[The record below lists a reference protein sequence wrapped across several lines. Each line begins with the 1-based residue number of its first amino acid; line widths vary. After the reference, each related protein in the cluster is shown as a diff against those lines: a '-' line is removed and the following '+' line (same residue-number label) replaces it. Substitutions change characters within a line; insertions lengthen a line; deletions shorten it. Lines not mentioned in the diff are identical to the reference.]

1 MEATQLRHLSWELRK
16 KLIFEK
22 SSVTGMVVA
31 ELADMLLKVMEDIE
45 CKLGVAEC
53 QLQVP
58 GGVLNKDFKQG
69 VEDGLSLLKSF
80 LQGLQQGSKQFQGE
94 GNDALKTLRLV
105 KMMDSKKAL
114 VMEEELSSEDDTD
127 KETIVRVLTES
138 DSDKLSVI
146 PMIGMP
152 GTGKTLLVQRVYH
165 ERRVFEYFDVKHWVS
180 VSDIR
185 AGPSKLLDQ
194 VFKQKT
200 CDIKIQEKFHSVVDG
215 KRYLLILDGVTQGDQ
230 YQYQYQY
237 HGVFLHHLLRN
248 VSHGSKVILTAS
260 NMASLGNLEPLPLVK
275 DAPYQ
280 LEYPSGDE
288 GWNSFKSI
296 AFGYEA
302 AGEFRPE
309 NIKLNIA
316 WEIYNKYA
324 GMPRLLKNI
333 AILLHSRGNW
343 EYITDIQL
351 KSIQDPFQTIL
362 SKLNLDSYKHISP
375 EIQHCVKYCSLFP
388 EGYEFNKVDLIH
400 LWDAQDYLSTTPARP
415 RELVGDEYFEELHNN
430 GYFFK
435 KNKADTNISVIS
447 YLMDSLVNEFIRSV
461 TEPVI
466 CRAVDEAIGEA
477 NKNNVLHLSFIVD
490 KSEWTVPSW
499 IAEANKLKSL
509 LFLPGTSRESA
520 IIGSIPNIDRVL
532 SKLSMLQALDLAAVN
547 CEDLPE
553 FFGDLNELRYLRLG
567 VSSEYLP
574 ESITTLTKLQTLD
587 LRNSNVVVLPRGFH
601 RLVGLKHLY
610 TGDRLMDLPPDFGKL
625 TSLQTL
631 DVFIVGENNKLD
643 ALAELTVLVGKLKI
657 RYETQYN
664 KDELKETVGIL
675 KNTYLTDISLIW
687 SSSYEE
693 EEEDVDDMLYSCLQ
707 PPPSLESLTVCRWK
721 GVGLPQQLVDGF
733 PVLRNLVSLHIE
745 DCGRCKNLPIFSALP
760 HLRFLQLWD
769 LSTLEYIE
777 IGDTDFPKQDY
788 FPSLESLVL
797 ANLPLFKGW
806 SRESHDHLNLPRLVK
821 LGVSGCPKLK
831 SMPQLQS
838 LESLEAHYVHGLLL
852 EHIQKSASD
861 SSTLKRLEIVSVH
874 HPLKSFSI
882 NSGLESLIIRQ
893 CSQLENLIVE
903 SSNLKQLEVHDCG
916 KLIDITTG
924 ALTHLNLLEKLE
936 IKRCEMLNWLEI
948 KQDDYP
954 DHDDS
959 AWQRLK
965 FIRSLKLL
973 HNSSLN
979 YLPKGFSFLERLEE
993 LSLHSLQN
1001 LRSIP
1006 EWIGNF
1012 RQLRRLSIR
1021 NCPVITELPDSLGRL
1036 SVLEQLAIYQC
1047 PRLKQIPES
1056 RLNSSCK
1063 LDIQDCPKLPR
1074 RDTNSQ
1080 MI

>member
-316 WEIYNKYA
+316 WEIYNKY
-324 GMPRLLKNI
+324 
-333 AILLHSRGNW
+333 
-343 EYITDIQL
+343 
-351 KSIQDPFQTIL
+351 
-362 SKLNLDSYKHISP
+362 
-375 EIQHCVKYCSLFP
+375 
-388 EGYEFNKVDLIH
+388 
-400 LWDAQDYLSTTPARP
+400 
-415 RELVGDEYFEELHNN
+415 
-430 GYFFK
+430 
-435 KNKADTNISVIS
+435 
-447 YLMDSLVNEFIRSV
+447 
-461 TEPVI
+461 
-466 CRAVDEAIGEA
+466 AVDEAIGEA